1 MRSRNNCGV
10 LEVRKVLVAKQVREK
25 LCATFLLFACGVI
38 NHKGAIPHRMEFY
51 MELTVN
57 KICKSFGEK
66 QVLKDVSFTAT
77 AGEAL
82 GYLGRNGAGKTTS
95 IRIIA
100 DIFRADSGEILLDGK
115 PLDRTKIRLGYLP
128 EERGLY
134 PKSKVGEQMIYIA
147 ELRGMKRADAKK
159 SAQALLEKLEAM
171 EYWDKKLETLSKGN
185 QQKIQLA
192 IAVLHNPDIVILD
205 EPFSGLDPVNA
216 AMLRDLVSEQVAM
229 GKLVMFSSHEMS
241 YVEQFCEHVCII
253 NKGQVALDG
262 RIKEIKR
269 SYPRNNISI
278 LAENG
283 AATMLEQSVSGNNEW
298 QSIVNSAK
306 IEGEDLIVTLSNAN
320 DKGKL
325 MQILAAQPVGIDSVR
340 VIEPSLEEIFVETAG
355 N

>member
-1 MRSRNNCGV
+1 MYKFIGGKEWFNSPQRFEN
-10 LEVRKVLVAKQVREK
+10 RKELYK
-25 LCATFLLFACGVI
+25 
-38 NHKGAIPHRMEFY
+38 
-51 MELTVN
+51 MELQV
-57 KICKSFGEK
+57 KDICKSFGTK
-66 QVLKDVSFTAT
+66 QVLKDISFTVKS
-77 AGEAL
+77 GEAF

-95 IRIIA
+95 IRILA

-115 PLDRTKIRLGYLP
+115 PIDRTKVRLGYLP

-147 ELRGMKRADAKK
+147 ELRGMYRADAKK
-159 SAQALLEKLEAM
+159 SAKKLLEKLEAM

-216 AMLRDLVSEQVAM
+216 KMLRDLVSEQVGM

-241 YVEQFCEHVCII
+241 YVEQFCEHICII
-253 NKGQVALDG
+253 NKGVVALDG

-278 LAENG
+278 LPENG
-283 AATMLEQSVSGNNEW
+283 NVDALMKSVSAIADWNRMVASSKINGEEV
-298 QSIVNSAK
+298 IVNLTDAK
-306 IEGEDLIVTLSNAN
+306 
-320 DKGKL
+320 DKCKL
-325 MQILAAQPVGIDSVR
+325 LQLLASQPVGVDSVQ
-340 VIEPSLEEIFVETAG
+340 VIEPNLEKIFVETAG

>member
-1 MRSRNNCGV
+1 
-10 LEVRKVLVAKQVREK
+10 
-25 LCATFLLFACGVI
+25 
-38 NHKGAIPHRMEFY
+38 

-57 KICKSFGEK
+57 KMCKSFGDK
-66 QVLKDVSFTAT
+66 QVLKDISFTVKS
-77 AGEAL
+77 GEAF

-95 IRIIA
+95 IRILT

-115 PLDRTKIRLGYLP
+115 PIDRSKVRMGYLP

-134 PKSKVGEQMIYIA
+134 PKSKVGEQMVYIA
-147 ELRGMKRADAKK
+147 ELRGMNRNDAKK
-159 SAQALLEKLEAM
+159 SAQKLLAKLEAT

-216 AMLRDLVSEQVAM
+216 SMLRDLVSEQVKM

-241 YVEQFCEHVCII
+241 YVEQFCEHICII
-253 NKGQVALDG
+253 NKGQVALNG
-262 RIKEIKR
+262 RIRDIKR

-278 LAENG
+278 LPENG
-283 AATMLEQSVSGNNEW
+283 EANALLQSMTGKWDTIVAGAKVSGEEV
-298 QSIVNSAK
+298 IVNLTDA
-306 IEGEDLIVTLSNAN
+306 A

-325 MQILAAQPVGIDSVR
+325 LQMLAALPMGIDGVQ
-340 VIEPSLEEIFVETAG
+340 VIEPNLEEIFVETAG
-355 N
+355 V